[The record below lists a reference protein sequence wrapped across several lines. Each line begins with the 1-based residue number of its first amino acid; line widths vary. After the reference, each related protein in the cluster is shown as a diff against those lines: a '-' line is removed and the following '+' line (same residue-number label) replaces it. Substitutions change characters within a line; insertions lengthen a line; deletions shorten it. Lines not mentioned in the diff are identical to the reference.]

1 MDEAKPLKIMLV
13 DDEAMLVRLGTRVM
27 ERLGHEVAGFTD
39 PEEAAG
45 VFESDP
51 DAFDLIVTDYSMPT
65 MSGLEFAQ
73 LVCDQAPEVPVVLVT
88 GFGDM
93 ADDSMPGSI
102 KKLLPK
108 PFTMDQL
115 RDLLGEFEPRH

>member
-1 MDEAKPLKIMLV
+1 MLV

-27 ERLGHEVAGFTD
+27 ERLGHEVSGYTD

-45 VFESDP
+45 VFESNP
-51 DAFDLIVTDYSMPT
+51 QAFDLVVTDYSMPA

-73 LVCDQAPEVPVVLVT
+73 MVSDHAPEVPVVLVT

-93 ADDSMPGSI
+93 ASDSMPDSI
-102 KKLLPK
+102 KQLLPK

-115 RDLLGEFEPRH
+115 RELLEQFSSRH